1 MTSVRTI
8 TIAHG
13 SPSPTPSS
21 SISGLLSVSGTF
33 STLPLQKVYTKGR
46 PPWYDRTG
54 KSLKKPYLIGICGG
68 SASGK
73 TTVAQRIIDKLEMP

>member
-1 MTSVRTI
+1 MTGT
-8 TIAHG
+8 TIAN
-13 SPSPTPSS
+13 SPSPTTSR
-21 SISGLLSVSGTF
+21 ILSVSNLF
-33 STLPLQKVYTKGR
+33 CTLPLQKVYTKGR

-73 TTVAQRIIDKLEMP
+73 TTVAQRIIDKLEMPCVLP